1 VDRPV
6 PGHCT
11 MSWAPD
17 PILGGSTRTDGV
29 AYKLTLRAKGDDYT
43 WNWRISWRD
52 SSVEPVWLDDAT
64 TEQLASPETIERF
77 IDTRWPEAVPI
88 SSVSSGVTTHTVPL
102 LFDDGATSATH
113 PRPRITLTKAQA
125 TLLACGATITLPDG
139 TQLNVDWT

>member
-1 VDRPV
+1 
-6 PGHCT
+6 

-17 PILGGSTRTDGV
+17 LILGSSTRTDGV
-29 AYKLTLRAKGDDYT
+29 TYKLTLRAKGTDYT

-52 SSVEPVWLDDAT
+52 SSVEPVWLEDAT
-64 TEQLASPETIERF
+64 VIAEQIASPEAMERY

-88 SSVSSGVTTHTVPL
+88 SNVSGGVTTHTVPPSL
-102 LFDDGATSATH
+102 DDGGTSATN

-139 TQLNVDWT
+139 TQLNVEQT